1 MRPDWGRTMMDGQ
14 ALRMGPTDR
23 VTRAMTSD
31 GAFRVIAAIT
41 TDTAIE
47 AAQAQGLAGDDA
59 LRLAELITGAVL
71 LRETTAPGR
80 RVQIVMRDRHGA
92 VLVADALPDGTNRGI
107 VNPGAADA
115 DRAAASLDG
124 DTTMQVSYTMSNGSL
139 HQGIVAV
146 PAGSSLSTALME
158 YMQQSEQTVSVI
170 AVTALGDGGRG
181 VAAAGGYV
189 VQLLPEAERPA
200 LRAMTEH
207 LDELDSLARILAEPQ
222 VSSREL
228 VSRVLRGFEHAELA
242 DSPLS
247 FGCTCS
253 EERVLAGMA
262 SLAPEDVSSLLEG
275 DAMLEVRCDACG
287 RRYAIDTDRLR
298 AVVKRRTAN

>member
-1 MRPDWGRTMMDGQ
+1 MDGQ
-14 ALRMGPTDR
+14 VHRMGPTDR

-47 AAQAQGLAGDDA
+47 AAQAQGLAGADA

-80 RVQIVMRDRHGA
+80 RVQILMRDRRGA

-107 VNPGAADA
+107 VNPGSSDA
-115 DRAAASLDG
+115 VTPDG
-124 DTTMQVSYTMSNGSL
+124 DTTMQVSYTMPNGAL
-139 HQGIVAV
+139 HQGVVAV
-146 PAGSSLSTALME
+146 PAGSDLSTALMQ

-170 AVTALGDGGRG
+170 SVAALGDGGSG

-189 VQLLPEAERPA
+189 VQLLPEADRPA

-207 LDELDSLARILAEPQ
+207 LDGLDSLARILVEP
-222 VSSREL
+222 VLTSREL
-228 VSRVLRGFEHAELA
+228 VSRVLQGFDHAELA

-262 SLAPEDVSSLLEG
+262 SLAPNDVSALLEG
-275 DAMLEVRCDACG
+275 EATLEVRCDACG
-287 RRYAIDTDRLR
+287 RKYTIDTEALR
-298 AVVKRRTAN
+298 AVVVARTAN

>member
-1 MRPDWGRTMMDGQ
+1 MMGLQ
-14 ALRMGPTDR
+14 ALRMGLTDR

-92 VLVADALPDGTNRGI
+92 VLVADALPDGSNRGI
-107 VNPGAADA
+107 VNPGSADSA
-115 DRAAASLDG
+115 VPGSLGG
-124 DTTMQVSYTMSNGSL
+124 DTTMQVSYTMANGSL

-146 PAGSSLSTALME
+146 PADSDLSTALMQ

-170 AVTALGDGGRG
+170 AVTALSDGGSG
-181 VAAAGGYV
+181 VAVSGGYV

-200 LRAMTEH
+200 LRAMTAH
-207 LDELDSLARILAEPQ
+207 LDGLASLPHILSQPLIT
-222 VSSREL
+222 SREL
-228 VSRVLRGFEHAELA
+228 VSRVLGGFEHAELA
-242 DSPLS
+242 DSPLT

-253 EERVLAGMA
+253 EERVLAGIA

-287 RRYAIDTDRLR
+287 RRYAIDPERLR
-298 AVVKRRTAN
+298 GVVRSRNAN